1 MQKKEVISKIGK
13 DNWTKFMKFMYGQ
26 TIGIN
31 KNGTYNYYEC
41 DVENF
46 LRHPK
51 DRFWD

>member
-1 MQKKEVISKIGK
+1 MA
-13 DNWTKFMKFMYGQ
+13 GQ
-26 TIGIN
+26 TVRIN
-31 KNGTYNYYEC
+31 KDGSTDYYEC